1 LAVVA
6 DHRGEVEIGLRP
18 GLLQMLMGKRRFA
31 IAPGTRLHRALLR
44 LTVIGARLFLAVD
57 VLLNGPPGGG
67 GRFGAFAETA
77 DFFAAVTKIF
87 CTPTTS
93 WMAK

>member
-1 LAVVA
+1 
-6 DHRGEVEIGLRP
+6 
-18 GLLQMLMGKRRFA
+18 MLMGKRRFG

-67 GRFGAFAETA
+67 GRFGAFAETVQLFRGRHGNFWHSDNELDGEINRRIRPLFPRPRHISGA
-77 DFFAAVTKIF
+77 
-87 CTPTTS
+87 
-93 WMAK
+93 